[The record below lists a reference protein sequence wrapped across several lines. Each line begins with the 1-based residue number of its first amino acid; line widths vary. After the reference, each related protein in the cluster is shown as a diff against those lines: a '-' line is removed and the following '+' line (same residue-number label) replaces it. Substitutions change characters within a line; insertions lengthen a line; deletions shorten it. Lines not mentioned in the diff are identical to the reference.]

1 MDSSIKR
8 THNFTNHTE
17 RILRNDVVLPLKT
30 TLLDIYRWS
39 IFQLFIRYSN
49 SQVLYQSIFHLYLQL
64 LNTSNI

>member
-30 TLLDIYRWS
+30 TLLDILDGVYF
-39 IFQLFIRYSN
+39 ILFIRYSN
-49 SQVLYQSIFHLYLQL
+49 SQVLYQSIFHLLSA
-64 LNTSNI
+64 TP